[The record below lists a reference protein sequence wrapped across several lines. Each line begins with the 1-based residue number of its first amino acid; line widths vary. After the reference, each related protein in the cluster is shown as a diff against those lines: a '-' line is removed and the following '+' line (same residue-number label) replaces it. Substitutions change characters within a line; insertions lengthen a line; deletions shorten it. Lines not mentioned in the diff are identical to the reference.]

1 MIILYIFIFIVSC
14 ALLVFSGGA
23 TVRGLI
29 RMAQFLRWKEF
40 VVAFILMAF
49 ATSIPE
55 FFVGVT
61 AAINGIPELSLGDI
75 FGANI
80 INLTLAIGLAVLFLG
95 KLEIERET
103 VRRNSILVA
112 IIALLPVLLLFD
124 GDISRIDGVIL
135 LLAFVFYITWLF
147 DRKELFSKVYDET
160 PEIKKKKLVE
170 GFLRDLGIFLGSVI
184 LLLLA
189 AHGIVKSA
197 SYFAEFIGVPVGII
211 GILLVG
217 AGTALPEVYFSIRA
231 GRAGQPGMILGNL
244 MGCVAI
250 TSTLVL
256 GVVALICPIK
266 IADFSPFA
274 AARIFL
280 LISVLLFLFISRTH
294 EKISKTEAI
303 ILLLIY
309 FVFLVFEIIL

>member
-1 MIILYIFIFIVSC
+1 
-14 ALLVFSGGA
+14 
-23 TVRGLI
+23 
-29 RMAQFLRWKEF
+29 MAQFLRWKEF

-103 VRRNSILVA
+103 VRRNSILMA
-112 IIALLPVLLLFD
+112 IIALLPLLLLLD
-124 GDISRIDGVIL
+124 GDISRIDGIIL
-135 LLAFVFYITWLF
+135 LLAFIFYITWLF

-160 PEIKKKKLVE
+160 PQIRERRLSK
-170 GFLRDLGIFLGSVI
+170 GFLKDFGIFFGSI
-184 LLLLA
+184 LLLLLA
-189 AHGIVKSA
+189 AYGIVKSA

-211 GILLVG
+211 GIFLVG

>member
-1 MIILYIFIFIVSC
+1 
-14 ALLVFSGGA
+14 
-23 TVRGLI
+23 
-29 RMAQFLRWKEF
+29 MAQFLRWKEF